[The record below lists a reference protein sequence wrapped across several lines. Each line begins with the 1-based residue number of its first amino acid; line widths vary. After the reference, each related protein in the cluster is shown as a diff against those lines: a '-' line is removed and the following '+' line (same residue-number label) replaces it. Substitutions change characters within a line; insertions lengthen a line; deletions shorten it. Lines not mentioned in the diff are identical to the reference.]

1 MQRTHASYGTLRA
14 QSPTACWPRWMSPG
28 TTPSDTVDIMPLDK
42 EKTVSANPMT
52 SQVERVLDAMRP
64 IIQQDG
70 GDIELVAVTDAG
82 EVQIR
87 FLGACIGCPSRSMT
101 LQSLVERNLKEYVP
115 GFTSVTAVE
124 A

>member
-1 MQRTHASYGTLRA
+1 
-14 QSPTACWPRWMSPG
+14 MSPG